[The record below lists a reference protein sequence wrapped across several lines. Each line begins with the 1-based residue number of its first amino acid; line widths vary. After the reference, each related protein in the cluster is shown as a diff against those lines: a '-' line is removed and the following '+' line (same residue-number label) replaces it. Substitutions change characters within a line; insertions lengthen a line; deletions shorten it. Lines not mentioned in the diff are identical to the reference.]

1 METAVRA
8 HIGGDL
14 QTYISPIAT
23 QGARIVSTCA
33 S

>member
-1 METAVRA
+1 MTAAVRA
-8 HIGGDL
+8 HIGGEP
-14 QTYISPIAT
+14 QTYVSAVAP